1 MDEWIVEGIYKIIII
16 VMRNDMLHWN
26 KSCFSIHMGPTDS
39 RLSLLFPILFLF
51 ILFCDSKSYSRNWYL
66 IPNIKINWHFCEFLC
81 VCVPHRELIFV
92 GFYLLL
98 YNFKSIFLYDFVW
111 LQKLMGSI
119 IIGHVTQHYW
129 LFFLLVYIYIKCDL
143 IFLHFLF
150 VCFSRHEA
158 WFLQDAFSWWWW
170 LWMTYG
176 KFLWIHDW
184 HCWAFRK
191 IYNFIKIMWV
201 STFPT
206 SSTHTASHNST
217 LEVLTQFFN

>member
-119 IIGHVTQHYW
+119 IIGHVSQHYW
-129 LFFLLVYIYIKCDL
+129 LFFTRVHIYKMWLDISS
-143 IFLHFLF
+143 FF
-150 VCFSRHEA
+150 VCVFFTSWSLIPPRRIFMMMMIMNDV
-158 WFLQDAFSWWWW
+158 WKISVNSWLTLLSLQKN
-170 LWMTYG
+170 L
-176 KFLWIHDW
+176 
-184 HCWAFRK
+184 
-191 IYNFIKIMWV
+191 
-201 STFPT
+201 
-206 SSTHTASHNST
+206 
-217 LEVLTQFFN
+217 QFY